1 MIWTI
6 ACSTA
11 GHIILE
17 TMSKRQL
24 QDYPH
29 ISLQVDPTQGKLDL
43 GAIFARQAPTHLE
56 IGSGKGTFILNQA
69 RAQPECNFLG
79 IEWAN
84 RYYSYAVDRLGRWG
98 LTNVR
103 LVRAEASAFIRDHLS
118 DQTID
123 WIHIYFPDPWPKRR
137 HHKRRFIND
146 QNTEQLLRIIKAG
159 GQIQIVTDHLGYFT
173 QIQEVLEHYKDRL
186 DFVRF
191 QPTASAA
198 AGEWVGTNFERKYL
212 KEERAFY
219 TVAIKKRP

>member
-1 MIWTI
+1 
-6 ACSTA
+6 
-11 GHIILE
+11 
-17 TMSKRQL
+17 MSKRQL

-29 ISLQVDPTQGKLDL
+29 ISLQVDPNQGRLDL
-43 GAIFARQAPTHLE
+43 GAIFGRQAPTHLE

-69 RAQPECNFLG
+69 KAQPECNFLG
-79 IEWAN
+79 VEWAN
-84 RYYSYAVDRLGRWG
+84 RYYRYAVDRLGRWG

-103 LVRAEASAFIRDHLS
+103 LVRVEASAFIRDHLG

-137 HHKRRFIND
+137 HHKRRFINE
-146 QNTEQLLRIIKAG
+146 QNTEQLLRVLKVG
-159 GQIQIVTDHLGYFT
+159 GRIQVITDHLGYFQ
-173 QIQEVLEHYKDRL
+173 QIQEVLEHYTDRL

-191 QPTASAA
+191 QPTAGAE

-219 TVAIKKRP
+219 AVAIEKRP